1 MSNSLLP
8 PNTTLLERNLEQ
20 AINAA
25 TDIPVTINTLWDPDR
40 CPAELLPWLAWAYSV
55 DQWRDS
61 WPEIIKRQTIKESF
75 VIHQHKGTPFA
86 VQHALN
92 ALGIKTQIREWWED
106 GVNGQPGT
114 MKVLALINENLSGD
128 ADGLLT
134 SDMMQLITDAI
145 SAAKRGSIHFDLELG
160 LSFEESLCI
169 SGALH
174 FGIGIVDT
182 APPSI
187 PVTPNEIIAETYTT
201 LVEHSVYCPNQQLN
215 GLAILPDA
223 TLLTITFAAVSNV
236 MLLSDLTLTG
246 EY

>member
-8 PNTTLLERNLEQ
+8 PNATLLERNLEH
-20 AINAA
+20 AISAA
-25 TDIPVTINTLWDPDR
+25 TSIPVTINALWDPDR

-55 DQWRDS
+55 DQWRDGWS
-61 WPEIIKRQTIKESF
+61 EKIKRQTIKEAF

-92 ALGIKTQIREWWED
+92 ALGIKTQVSEWWED

-114 MKVLALINENLSGD
+114 MKVLALINENLSGE

-134 SDMMQLITDAI
+134 SEMLQLITNAI

-169 SGALH
+169 SAAAPVGA
-174 FGIGIVDT
+174 GIVDI
-182 APPSI
+182 APQSA
-187 PVTPNEIIAETYTT
+187 PVTPDELAAAAQQVLT
-201 LVEHSVYCPNQQLN
+201 EHSVYCPDQQLN
-215 GLAILPDA
+215 GLAVLPDA
-223 TLLTITFAAVSNV
+223 ALLTITFAAVSNA